1 MRRFQIPCAALVAGL
16 AVLLSGCSGETP
28 TAPAPSS
35 GPGAG
40 GTGSCT
46 TLVSMSATADNPFVG
61 FSSIV
66 RATVTKAGV
75 PVPDGGS
82 VQFTTDLGGS
92 FFAENGLQT
101 ISKTTSGGVA
111 DVTVGSANA
120 GTAHVVAVFDCAK
133 AQKDLQFVGVPDT
146 GPFISSFSPTTGSCA
161 GGDLIT
167 ILGGKFGTGANVSI
181 VVTFGGVPGSLVSA
195 SNTQITVRS
204 PARALKNPAVPETV
218 PLVVSVNG
226 TLSQPV
232 SFTYVCISP
241 DLKIF
246 LSSINPTA
254 GTPAGGDIVQINGG
268 HFGTNIA
275 TTQVTFCGAPA
286 TITVQT
292 DNQITVSTPMHHLV
306 NAAISETCDVSVTRD
321 IGLVSQNSATLLQAF
336 TYRGNGSGTTCN
348 TDPTFFISNL
358 TPNTGP
364 PDGGTSVT
372 LTGSGFGTTASLM
385 RVDFGGTP
393 ATIVGITNTSLQV
406 STPIRT
412 LANPSNPETVDVTV
426 TDLGSPT
433 QRCARVVS
441 GFTYTAVPLTPTI
454 YSVSPTTGPNDSS
467 TRVSIFGT
475 GFQFPMQVFL
485 TGGTC
490 GAQLVEAQVSS
501 ITLNTIVFAT
511 PIAVGGNVC
520 LSSQLVDIV
529 IKNPS
534 TGKTASCP
542 ACFKYYACP
551 TITSIA
557 PASGPYNVS
566 TQVVITGHNFE
577 EPAVVSGG
585 GTAWSTVSVSSQQI
599 IAVAPPAIL
608 GAPCTD
614 ISSPVL
620 VNGTSLNCPNAVGP
634 IFTYYVKSLGPTVK
648 SIFPN
653 QLAQG
658 STFPVLVTVTGTNF
672 IDVNM
677 RFVLK
682 MPAGAP
688 ITVFPSSQTPTQ
700 MTFLAPALVGAYQ
713 TTPCTTGGV
722 AGTQNIPTAVE
733 LDIVN
738 GTTTCSDVEQ
748 LVYVP
753 TDQTCK
759 IPPLAITT
767 TTLPNGTTGTAY
779 NATLGATGGAPPYA
793 WALVSG
799 ALPTGLNLSAGGVIS
814 GTPTVVGTFNF
825 SVRVMDSV
833 GGTATSVL
841 AITVVSPPLSI
852 ATTTLPNGTLTPPLT
867 PYSFTFVATGGT
879 PGYTWAITSGALP
892 PGLGPLTAGGVISGT
907 PTTAG
912 TFTFAIRVT
921 DSVGGTATAVVSI
934 TITP

>member
-28 TAPAPSS
+28 TAPAPSPGS
-35 GPGAG
+35 GAG
-40 GTGSCT
+40 GTGPCT
-46 TLVSMSATADNPFVG
+46 TLVSMSDTADNPFVG
-61 FSSIV
+61 FGSIV

-92 FFAENGLQT
+92 FFAENDLQT

-120 GTAHVVAVFDCAK
+120 GTAHVVAVFGCAK
-133 AQKDLQFVGVPDT
+133 AEKDIQFVGVPDT

-254 GTPAGGDIVQINGG
+254 GSPAGGDIVQINGG
-268 HFGTNIA
+268 HFGTTIA

-321 IGLVSQNSATLLQAF
+321 IGLVSQNSATLPQAF

-534 TGKTASCP
+534 TGKGTSCP

-551 TITSIA
+551 TITSVG
-557 PASGPYNVS
+557 PTSGPY
-566 TQVVITGHNFE
+566 TGGTTVVITGHNFE
-577 EPAVVSGG
+577 EPATVSGA
-585 GTAWSTVSVSSQQI
+585 GTAWSTISVSSQQI
-599 IAVAPPAIL
+599 IAVTPSAIL
-608 GAPCTD
+608 TGTCAD

-634 IFTYYVKSLGPTVK
+634 IFTYYVKSLSP
-648 SIFPN
+648 SITGISPSSVP
-653 QLAQG
+653 QAG
-658 STFPVLVTVTGTNF
+658 GVPVTITGGNF
-672 IDVNM
+672 IDNM
-677 RFVLK
+677 RVVVNTT
-682 MPAGAP
+682 PVQ
-688 ITVFPSSQTPTQ
+688 TVFPASTTPTQ
-700 MTFLAPALVGAYQ
+700 ITFNAPPFRGTFLTNA
-713 TTPCTTGGV
+713 CTVGGV
-722 AGTQNIPTAVE
+722 VGVQNLPTSVNVDVLNAV
-733 LDIVN
+733 
-738 GTTTCSDVEQ
+738 TTCASAVDQ
-748 LVYVP
+748 ITYIP
-753 TDQTCK
+753 ADQTCV

-767 TTLPNGTTGTAY
+767 TTLSNGTTGTAY
-779 NATLGATGGAPPYA
+779 NATLGATGGAPPYT

-799 ALPTGLNLSAGGVIS
+799 ALPTGLNPLSAGGLIS
-814 GTPTVVGTFNF
+814 GTPTAAGTFTF
-825 SVRVMDSV
+825 TVSVTDSLSV
-833 GGTATSVL
+833 TRTAVL
-841 AITVVSPPLSI
+841 TITVVSPPLLI
-852 ATTTLPNGTLTPPLT
+852 ATTTLPNGALTPTT
-867 PYSFTFVATGGT
+867 PYNFTFVATGGT
-879 PGYTWAITSGALP
+879 PAYTWAITSGALP
-892 PGLGPLTAGGVISGT
+892 PGLGTLSVGGVISGT

-912 TFTFAIRVT
+912 TFTFAVKVT
-921 DSVGGTATAVVSI
+921 DSTAQTATAVVSI